1 MTAVALPRPFDLS
14 VDALRVVGEVGFND
28 WQRAGEQLFVA
39 ESSVQWYLG
48 DWWLAGQERFAAEY
62 RDGLERLAVTHGR
75 LVEYGRV
82 ARVFPPRLESKALKF
97 SAGSGEVDPVGV
109 YRLSEVSW
117 AHHRVLAAVVDEQ
130 ERMVWLEDVLRQGW
144 STRQLEEE
152 LALAS
157 ERVARPPVLT
167 LRAEGDLRVRLE
179 VNAAAAKIPPREY
192 HALLL
197 EEALREPRV
206 LKAVA
211 RRLRALE
218 AA

>member
-28 WQRAGEQLFVA
+28 WARAGEQLFVA

-48 DWWLAGQERFAAEY
+48 DWWLAGQERFAGEY
-62 RDGLERLAVTHGR
+62 RDGLERLAATHDR
-75 LVEYGRV
+75 LVDYGRV
-82 ARVFPPRLESKALKF
+82 ARAFPPRLASKALR
-97 SAGSGEVDPVGV
+97 SEPVQAVDDAVGV
-109 YRLSEVSW
+109 YRISEVSW
-117 AHHRVLAAVVDEQ
+117 MHHRVLAAVVDEQ

-144 STRQLEEE
+144 SKRQLEEE

-157 ERVARPPVLT
+157 QRVARPSVLT
-167 LRAEGDLRVRLE
+167 LRPEGDLRIRVE
-179 VNAAAAKIPPREY
+179 ANAAAVGMAPREY
-192 HALLL
+192 ALIAL

-206 LKAVA
+206 LKAIE
-211 RRLRALE
+211 RRRRALE